1 MSKRPIFFYLLLS
14 LGVLHFSCNNSQK
27 EKKDKPA
34 ASKPQGVD
42 VFVIHDQPLEQTMEV
57 PGSLIANEET
67 EIHPE
72 ISGRVTDIYFK
83 EGAAVSKG
91 TVLVKLY
98 DEDLQA
104 QLKKIQVQLS
114 IAKKTEERQRQLLNI
129 NGISQQDYDLSLLS
143 VNNLMADID
152 ILKTSISKTA
162 ILAPYNGTIGLRNIS
177 PGAFVTTATAITTI
191 RDNQRLKLDFSVP
204 EKYSGILKQGQV
216 VYFKTDEDTLRYAAK
231 VVATENNISA
241 ATRTLHVRAGV
252 NSNASKFLG
261 GEFAKVQITLNKN
274 QNTILIPTQAIIPQA
289 RNKKVVLLKDGM
301 TSMKQ
306 ETTGYRD
313 ADVIE
318 ITDGLKI
325 GDTIL
330 LSGLMRNTPGSKVI
344 IKSVKTN

>member
-1 MSKRPIFFYLLLS
+1 
-14 LGVLHFSCNNSQK
+14 
-27 EKKDKPA
+27 
-34 ASKPQGVD
+34 
-42 VFVIHDQPLEQTMEV
+42 
-57 PGSLIANEET
+57 
-67 EIHPE
+67 
-72 ISGRVTDIYFK
+72 
-83 EGAAVSKG
+83 
-91 TVLVKLY
+91 
-98 DEDLQA
+98 
-104 QLKKIQVQLS
+104 
-114 IAKKTEERQRQLLNI
+114 
-129 NGISQQDYDLSLLS
+129 
-143 VNNLMADID
+143 MADID

-191 RDNQRLKLDFSVP
+191 RDNQRLKLDFNMS

-289 RNKKVVLLKDGM
+289 RNKKVVLLKNGM
-301 TSMKQ
+301 TSMQ
-306 ETTGYRD
+306 QVTTGYRD

-330 LSGLMRNTPGSKVI
+330 LSGLMSNKPGSKVI